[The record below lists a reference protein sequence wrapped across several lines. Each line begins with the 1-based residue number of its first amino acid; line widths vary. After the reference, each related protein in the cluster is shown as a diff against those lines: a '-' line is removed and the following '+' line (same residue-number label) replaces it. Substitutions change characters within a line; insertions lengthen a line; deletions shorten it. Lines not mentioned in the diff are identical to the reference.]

1 MKIKSTIITL
11 VTCLLFVILTQAC
24 LPSNQ
29 PAPQRNFTAA
39 DLLIDQSQL
48 PSDWISTSRS
58 EERSCDSYGYF
69 NCTELREITFT
80 DLLANIKH
88 SVGRFES
95 ERYATRNYNDHGFT
109 GNSDRVFPAY
119 WAPLNGLTYK
129 SPIADQFRV
138 VCDTKW
144 DGFYCIIE
152 AQYEEYVSLLFFH
165 GSMVQ
170 SIAISDLEILAKA
183 IDFKMAKYFDK
194 K

>member
-1 MKIKSTIITL
+1 MKIKFIIVIL
-11 VTCLLFVILTQAC
+11 VTCIIIAIVTQAC
-24 LPSNQ
+24 LSSKEPV
-29 PAPQRNFTAA
+29 PERNFNAA

-48 PSDWISTSRS
+48 TSDWISTSRS

-69 NCTELREITFT
+69 NCTELSEITFT

-95 ERYATRNYNDHGFT
+95 ERFATRNYNEHNFT
-109 GNSDRVFPAY
+109 RNSNGQLPFS
-119 WAPLNGLTYK
+119 WAPLIGFTYK
-129 SPIADQFRV
+129 SPVADQYRV

-144 DGFYCIIE
+144 DGFFCIIE

-170 SIAISDLEILAKA
+170 SLAIYDLELLAKA
-183 IDFKMAKYFDK
+183 IDFKMANYLDK
-194 K
+194 